1 MVYDAECELFSQLAP
16 SPEIRAPRFPKNMY
30 AESYPEIFLFC
41 LAVVD
46 DGNAKMAQGRS
57 PQQDNSHFH
66 LTTEDEFEWP
76 RYLARNI
83 IVSKKLLADYN
94 MKLTGEGGGGL
105 KIKI

>member
-46 DGNAKMAQGRS
+46 DGNAKMVQGRAPRNNTIATS
-57 PQQDNSHFH
+57 ISLPKTNLNSQD
-66 LTTEDEFEWP
+66 T
-76 RYLARNI
+76 
-83 IVSKKLLADYN
+83 
-94 MKLTGEGGGGL
+94 
-105 KIKI
+105 